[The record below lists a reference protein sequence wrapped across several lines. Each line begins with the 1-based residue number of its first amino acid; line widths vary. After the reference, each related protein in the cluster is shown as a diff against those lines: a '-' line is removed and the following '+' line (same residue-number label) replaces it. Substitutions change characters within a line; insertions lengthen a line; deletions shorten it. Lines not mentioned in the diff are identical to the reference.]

1 MPDASTNTRWNTVRF
16 GSRLLVLCVGLALAG
31 CQTDGGTASSASRT
45 LSFESIDGPPKPT
58 FDKLVTRLSAEA
70 GAQQVAVVSRT
81 DKAAYRV
88 RGYLAV
94 HSDKATTSVA
104 YAWDVFDADK
114 QRVAR
119 ITGEEVTKRVK
130 GDAWAVCDEAVLA
143 KIAGKSMASLAET
156 LGVSA
161 SGQVSAGLPAAPS
174 QTAAPSQAA
183 APVTA
188 DPAPAA
194 APAAPAGAP
203 IGTDGPPIAQAEPQD
218 APQPTTTLAFAQ
230 H

>member
-1 MPDASTNTRWNTVRF
+1 MSDAGNTRWTQTVRWS
-16 GSRLLVLCVGLALAG
+16 SRLLVLGVGLALAG
-31 CQTDGGTASSASRT
+31 CQTDGGTASTASRT

-70 GAQQVAVVSRT
+70 DAQQVAVVSRT

-94 HSDKATTSVA
+94 HSDKSTTSVA

-119 ITGEEVTKRVK
+119 ITGEETTKRVK
-130 GDAWAVCDEAVLA
+130 GDAWAVCDEQVLTR
-143 KIAGKSMASLAET
+143 IANKSMAGLADSLGAPAN
-156 LGVSA
+156 GRVST
-161 SGQVSAGLPAAPS
+161 GLPP
-174 QTAAPSQAA
+174 APSQAA
-183 APVTA
+183 APA
-188 DPAPAA
+188 PAASEPAPA
-194 APAAPAGAP
+194 APAAPAVAP
-203 IGTDGPPIAQAEPQD
+203 LGTDGPPIAQAEPQ
-218 APQPTTTLAFAQ
+218 AEPQPATTLAFAQ

>member
-1 MPDASTNTRWNTVRF
+1 MPDASTNTRWMHTVRW
-16 GSRLLVLCVGLALAG
+16 GSRLLVLGVGLALAG
-31 CQTDGGTASSASRT
+31 CQTDGGTAASGSRT

-70 GAQQVAVVSRT
+70 DAQQVAVVSRT
-81 DKAAYRV
+81 EKAAYRV

-94 HSDKATTSVA
+94 HSDKTTTSVA

-119 ITGEEVTKRVK
+119 ITGEETTKRVK
-130 GDAWAVCDEAVLA
+130 GDAWAVCDEAVLS
-143 KIAGKSMASLAET
+143 KIAGKSMASLAES
-156 LGVSA
+156 LGVPP
-161 SGQVSAGLPAAPS
+161 SGRVSAGLPP
-174 QTAAPSQAA
+174 APSQAA
-183 APVTA
+183 APA
-188 DPAPAA
+188 APDPAPAA

-203 IGTDGPPIAQAEPQD
+203 IGGDGPPVAEAEPQGD
-218 APQPTTTLAFAQ
+218 PQPTTTLAFAQ

>member
-1 MPDASTNTRWNTVRF
+1 MPDASTNTRWKTVRF

-70 GAQQVAVVSRT
+70 DVQQVPVVSRT

-88 RGYLAV
+88 RGYLAI
-94 HSDKATTSVA
+94 HSDKSTTSVA

-119 ITGEEVTKRVK
+119 ITGEETTKRVK
-130 GDAWAVCDEAVLA
+130 GDAWAVCDDQLLA

-156 LGVSA
+156 LGVPA
-161 SGQVSAGLPAAPS
+161 SGRVSAGLPAAPS
-174 QTAAPSQAA
+174 QVAPSQAA
-183 APVTA
+183 APAAV